1 MNQLLMRPTT
11 RRQETRTA
19 ARILR
24 DRANTTRATRRA
36 VRAVATGTPQAAS
49 THLTAAGLSP
59 TDAHRF
65 SGAFSRSVTPTTT
78 GTGVIKL
85 KGRVTKTVPVKLY
98 DTAAF
103 NARLAVYRPKDTAA
117 ASRFAQA
124 AHRLAA

>member
-1 MNQLLMRPTT
+1 MRILSSAA
-11 RRQETRTA
+11 RRQQTRKA
-19 ARILR
+19 ARIVR
-24 DRANTTRATRRA
+24 DRASDTRATRRA
-36 VRAVATGTPQAAS
+36 VRAVATGAPQTAR

-59 TDAHRF
+59 ADAHRF
-65 SGAFSRSVTPTTT
+65 SGAFSRSVAPTTT
-78 GTGVIKL
+78 GTGVVKL

-103 NARLAVYRPKDTAA
+103 TARLSVYRPKDTAA